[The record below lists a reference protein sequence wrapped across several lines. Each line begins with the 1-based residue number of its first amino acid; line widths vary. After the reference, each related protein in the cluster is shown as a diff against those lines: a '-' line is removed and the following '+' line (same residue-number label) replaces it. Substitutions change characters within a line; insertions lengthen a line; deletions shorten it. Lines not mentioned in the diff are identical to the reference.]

1 MSETPTQT
9 HTSEHLV
16 TPALFGRHE
25 ILTAQEEITLDNLQ
39 EEMTRAIA
47 IHGMNEAEIEY
58 LWWYARGN
66 QPILERVKTV
76 RPEIC
81 NRIVENHAW
90 EIVQFVSGYFLSEPV
105 SYVRRGERE
114 DAGDDIALLNNY
126 MYYEDKSTHDK
137 EMATWMAI
145 CGQAYRMCLPDNHT
159 SLGEDESP
167 FELDTIDPRNAFVM
181 YYGGF
186 GHRPM
191 LAAHRVF
198 YEREPG
204 AISIRWYGY
213 TATHYFEMEDSRI
226 LVWRRHMLNEIPIVE
241 YKLNTMRMGAF
252 EAVIPL
258 LNAINTIMS
267 NRVDGVEQ
275 FVQSFL
281 KFKNCEPENL
291 TETVAKLQELGAIVI
306 KTTDGLDGDVQIMAQ
321 ELNQSQ
327 TQTVVDYLYQQ
338 VLSICGVPSTTKGGA
353 STSDTGSAVFL
364 RDGWGSAEARAR
376 DTELLWKKSEREFL
390 KLALHIIRE
399 KHEFNLQLSEV
410 DCKFTRRQ
418 QDNQQS
424 KAQALS
430 TMLQAGIAPEIAIA
444 TCGLFNDPQDVA
456 AQSAPYLQKWAFVP
470 LMEMMAN
477 SEGDADA
484 QSE

>member
-1 MSETPTQT
+1 MSETQT

-25 ILTAQEEITLDNLQ
+25 ILTAQEEITRENLLD
-39 EEMTRAIA
+39 EMTRALA
-47 IHGMNEAEIEY
+47 IHSMNEAEIDY
-58 LWWYARGN
+58 LWWYTRGN

-81 NRIVENHAW
+81 NRIVENHAI
-90 EIVQFVSGYFLSEPV
+90 EIVEFASGYLLSEPV
-105 SYVRRGERE
+105 FYIRRGERE
-114 DAGDDIALLNNY
+114 SASEDINLLNDY
-126 MYYEDKSTHDK
+126 MYYEDKSSHDK
-137 EMATWMAI
+137 KIATWMAI

-159 SLGEDESP
+159 SLGEDDSP
-167 FELDTIDPRNAFVM
+167 FELDTLDPRNAFVM

-191 LAAHRVF
+191 LAAHRIF
-198 YEREPG
+198 YESQPG
-204 AISIRWYGY
+204 AIRIRWYGY
-213 TATHYFEMEDSRI
+213 TQTHYFEMEDSQI
-226 LVWRRHMLNEIPIVE
+226 LVWKRHMLPEIPIVE
-241 YKLNTMRMGAF
+241 YIPNAMRMGAF
-252 EAVIPL
+252 EAAIPL

-291 TETVAKLQELGAIVI
+291 TETVQKLQELGAIVI

-338 VLSICGVPSTTKGGA
+338 VLAICGVPSTTKGGS
-353 STSDTGSAVFL
+353 STSDTGTAVYL

-376 DTELLWKKSEREFL
+376 DTELLWKKSERQFL

-399 KHEFNLQLSEV
+399 KREFGLQLSEV
-410 DCKFTRRQ
+410 DTKFTRRP

-456 AQSAPYLQKWAFVP
+456 AQSAAYLQKWAFVP

-484 QSE
+484 